1 VVRPKGDAK
10 FFLVS
15 RASVIRG
22 VRHSGKE
29 SAMNTLPSMTTNTIS
44 IDDASQMSDSQAL
57 AAFASKGDPA
67 AFAMLTQRYQR
78 MVLATCARVTRSQ
91 ADAEDAAQETF
102 LKLARKAGEIHGSAA
117 AWLHAAAMGT
127 SLDLLRRKRA
137 MQRAEYKAKDLSKLS
152 DAAGGDEA
160 SDTATSILWN
170 ALEPALDD
178 ALATLSDEDR
188 DYGKRN

>member
-1 VVRPKGDAK
+1 
-10 FFLVS
+10 
-15 RASVIRG
+15 
-22 VRHSGKE
+22 
-29 SAMNTLPSMTTNTIS
+29 
-44 IDDASQMSDSQAL
+44 
-57 AAFASKGDPA
+57 
-67 AFAMLTQRYQR
+67 
-78 MVLATCARVTRSQ
+78 
-91 ADAEDAAQETF
+91 
-102 LKLARKAGEIHGSAA
+102 
-117 AWLHAAAMGT
+117 MGT

>member
-1 VVRPKGDAK
+1 
-10 FFLVS
+10 
-15 RASVIRG
+15 
-22 VRHSGKE
+22 
-29 SAMNTLPSMTTNTIS
+29 MNTLPSMTTNTIS